1 MSEAFDVL
9 IVGAGLSGIGAAW
22 HLQKNCPNKRYAIL
36 ENRSQM
42 GGTWDLF
49 RYPGIR
55 SDSDMYT
62 LGYVFRPWPEAKA
75 IADGPQIRK
84 YINDTAR
91 DAGIDKHIHYQHKVL
106 SANWSST
113 DAQWTVTVARGEQQ
127 DVCQL
132 RCNFLLMCSG
142 YYNYEAGYTPDFPG
156 IERFA
161 GQVVHPQK
169 WTADIDYAGKRV
181 IVIGSGATAVTLV
194 PSMAAT
200 AAHVTMLQRSP
211 TYIFSAPSHDK
222 LANQLREWLPSKL
235 AYILNRW
242 KRVLLGMFFYQLSK
256 RRPEKAKAFLLKQVR
271 QELRPDFD
279 IGKHFTP
286 NYKPWDQRV
295 CLVPDS
301 DLFKAINS
309 ERAEIV
315 TDHIESFS
323 ETGITLK
330 SGRELAADLIVTA
343 TGLDLQ
349 LFGGMQLSVDG
360 QPVDM
365 SKTFNYK
372 GMMFNDVPNLAA
384 IIGYTNASWTLK
396 ADLVSHHVCRLLKHM
411 DATGSRQ
418 CVPRMNEADMQAE
431 PWADFN
437 SSYVLRS
444 VDKFPKQGLKKP
456 WRLYQ
461 NYPKDIWLLKYGPVT
476 DEALEFSA
484 APQPTPKNAQPS

>member
-1 MSEAFDVL
+1 MMSEDFDVL

-22 HLQKNCPNKRYAIL
+22 HLQHNCPNKRYAIL
-36 ENRSQM
+36 EGRSQK

-62 LGYVFRPWPEAKA
+62 LGYAFRPWPEAKA
-75 IADGPQIRK
+75 IADGPQILK
-84 YINDTAR
+84 YINDTAQ
-91 DAGIDKHIHYQHKVL
+91 DAGIEQHIRYQHKVL
-106 SANWSST
+106 HADWSSK
-113 DAQWTVTVARGEQQ
+113 DAQWTVTVARGEPQET
-127 DVCQL
+127 VQL

-169 WTADIDYAGKRV
+169 WTADIDYADKRV

-194 PSMAAT
+194 PSMASS
-200 AAHVTMLQRSP
+200 AAQVTMLQRSP
-211 TYIFSAPSHDK
+211 TYIFSAPSVDH
-222 LANQLREWLPSKL
+222 LANKLRQWLPSKL
-235 AYILNRW
+235 AYWLNRW
-242 KRVLLGMFFYQLSK
+242 KRVLLGMLFFQMSK
-256 RRPEKAKAFLLKQVR
+256 RNPARAKAFLRKELRKH
-271 QELRPDFD
+271 LRPDYD
-279 IGKHFTP
+279 IDTHFTP
-286 NYKPWDQRV
+286 SYNPWDQRV

-309 ERAEIV
+309 GRAQVV
-315 TDHIESFS
+315 TDHIESFN
-323 ETGITLK
+323 ETGIRLK
-330 SGRELAADLIVTA
+330 SGKQLDADLIVTA

-349 LFGGMQLSVDG
+349 LFGGMQLTVDE

-372 GMMFNDVPNLAA
+372 GMMFNDVPNLAS

-396 ADLVSHHVCRLLKHM
+396 ADLVSQHLCRLLKYM
-411 DATGSRQ
+411 DATGNRQ
-418 CVPRMNEADMQAE
+418 CVPRLHDANIAPE

-444 VDKFPKQGLKKP
+444 IDKFPRQGDKKP

-461 NYPKDIWLLKYGPVT
+461 SYPKDILLLKYAPIT
-476 DEALEFSA
+476 DEALQFSH
-484 APQPTPKNAQPS
+484 